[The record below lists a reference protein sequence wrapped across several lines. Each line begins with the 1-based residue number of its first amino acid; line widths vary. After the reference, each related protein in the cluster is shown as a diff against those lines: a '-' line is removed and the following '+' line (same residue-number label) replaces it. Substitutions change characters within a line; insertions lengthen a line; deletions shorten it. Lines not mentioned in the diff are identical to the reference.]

1 MKYTTNRAPD
11 IQEIDVVNENLEGFA
26 LSTKVMVNAIGPYTR
41 YGQAVVEAC
50 AAAGTSYVDFSTE
63 TPWIEE
69 MIRKYHDQAKENHA
83 VIIPAIG
90 NSSSPSALIAFL
102 LAEQFHQLHGT
113 DVQEIVS
120 CYVMKISGMSGGS
133 LASVTAVVD
142 TYGMRHLLSP
152 EPYRLCST
160 QEKAPPQGG
169 TNKPFLGH
177 IKDPV
182 LGHLAT
188 SFTAAG
194 NEAIVHRSQLFSRT
208 SAALRPHFTYQEFMP
223 ATSFTQAIVV
233 HLLTKLG
240 ILMLALWPFR
250 ALIDRLRPGSGS
262 GPSPEATKNEKLD
275 ITAVARGQGGKK
287 LVAEYVYHGPMYY
300 HTAIL
305 GTAAV
310 AVLLDLWKDREE
322 QHDAAGTRREQGSR
336 EHHMSGILT
345 PSCLGMPFVDRLRA
359 AGVKLDALV

>member
-1 MKYTTNRAPD
+1 MKYITNRAPD
-11 IQEIDVVNENLEGFA
+11 IQEIDVVNENLEEFA
-26 LSTKVMVNAIGPYTR
+26 RSTRVVVNAIGPYTR

-69 MIRKYHDQAKENHA
+69 MIRKYHGQARENHA

-102 LAEQFHQLHGT
+102 LAEQFHRLHGT

-120 CYVMKISGMSGGS
+120 CYAMKINGMSGGS

-142 TYGMRHLLSP
+142 TYGIRHLLFP
-152 EPYRLCST
+152 DPYRLCSI
-160 QEKAPPQGG
+160 QEKAPPQRSAA

-182 LGHLAT
+182 LGHLTT

-194 NEAIVHRSQLFSRT
+194 NEAIVNRSQPFPQT
-208 SAALRPHFTYQEFMP
+208 SAAIRPQFTYQEFMP
-223 ATSFTQAIVV
+223 AASFTQAIVI
-233 HLLTKLG
+233 HLLTKFG

-250 ALIDRLRPGSGS
+250 ALIDRLKPGSGS
-262 GPSPEATKNEKLD
+262 GPSPETTKDEKLE
-275 ITAVARGQGGKK
+275 ITAVARGKGGKK

-300 HTAIL
+300 HTAVL
-305 GTAAV
+305 GAAAV

-322 QHDAAGTRREQGSR
+322 RREQGSG
-336 EHHMSGILT
+336 EDHMSGVLT
-345 PSCLGMPFVDRLRA
+345 PSCLGMPFIERLRA
-359 AGVKLDALV
+359 AGVKLDVLV